1 MRIHYI
7 FNDRKRDEEH
17 YHKLIIVKQ
26 MSKFRYTLELYKKPV
41 EQIPDI
47 SSMKLGCFLYLKN
60 GKYVI
65 YDARNY
71 LMKEFNEPAEFLV
84 EKEYHSNIDNAINEL
99 FNKKY

>member
-7 FNDRKRDEEH
+7 FNEKKRDEEH

-26 MSKFRYTLELYKKPV
+26 TSKLKYTLELYKKYV

-47 SSMKLGCFLYLKN
+47 SSMKLGCFLYIKN

-71 LMKEFNEPAEFLV
+71 LMKEFSDSALFLV
-84 EKEYHSNIDNAINEL
+84 EDKYHSTLNDALQEL

>member
-7 FNDRKRDEEH
+7 FNEKKRDEEH

-26 MSKFRYTLELYKKPV
+26 TSKFKYTLELYKKYV

-47 SSMKLGCFLYLKN
+47 SSIKLGYFLYIKN
-60 GKYVI
+60 GKYVM

-84 EKEYHSNIDNAINEL
+84 EKEYHIDINNALNEL
-99 FNKKY
+99 FNNKY